1 MAIMAMDMARKT
13 SIRAFCLTLLCS
25 AYSFAGDWQFEPSI
39 KLGETYSDNV
49 NLSTNNEASSWVSQA
64 GILLDTSYKAQY
76 AELNLSSE
84 STYAT
89 YSHNH
94 ELDDDYHTLNGDF
107 NIQLWPNGISLTGT
121 ADISNRSRNTSRN
134 FLADI
139 ISSDTVRVET
149 YNSGLMYNVNNS
161 DFILNS
167 SAGYQTISSDDN
179 IGNSEGLVA
188 AFNSRS
194 GIGARNIFWDMRHTY
209 QEIKNNGRNG
219 TLIESEVKLGLITD
233 YRVTPFI
240 RYYDEDNSG
249 NVNNGN
255 NSIESS
261 SYGLGVRWLI
271 SSRIYLDASY
281 NKPIGNQLDI
291 NNKEQK
297 EYINAAI
304 KWQPSART
312 TLEASFSERFY
323 GNSYGFDFTHRNKR
337 LTNSINYVED
347 IQTLTR
353 DSFIPVIIG
362 QFWCP
367 SVGAI
372 GSISEC
378 ILADG
383 TTIIP
388 SEYQLNTISE
398 FELVEDDAFSLNKTL
413 NWQSTLALSRTTLS
427 FNANMQKRENLD
439 TRIKDENRTASFTVK
454 RELSSRS
461 NVNLVLS
468 YISNNLQID
477 TALERLDQYRR
488 YQLAYEKS
496 LNSMLLFN
504 IEVSYLDRSSNDA
517 TLNYEEG
524 RISAKITKGF

>member
-1 MAIMAMDMARKT
+1 MATMAMDMARKT
-13 SIRAFCLTLLCS
+13 SIRAFCLTLVCS

-49 NLSTNNEASSWVSQA
+49 NLSTNNEVSSWVSQA

-89 YSHNH
+89 YSHDH
-94 ELDDDYHTLNGDF
+94 ELDDDYHTLDGDY
-107 NIQLWPNGISLTGT
+107 NIQLWPNGISLVGS
-121 ADISNRSRNTSRN
+121 ASIKNRSRNTSQN
-134 FLADI
+134 YVADI
-139 ISSDTVRVET
+139 ITADTVREVT
-149 YNSGLMYNVNNS
+149 YNTGLEYNLRNS

-167 SAGYQTISSDDN
+167 NIGYQTISSADD
-179 IGNSEGLVA
+179 IGNREGIVA

-194 GIGARNIFWDMRHTY
+194 GIGARNAFWDIRHTY
-209 QEIKNNGRNG
+209 QEIKNNGRSG
-219 TLIESEVKLGLITD
+219 TLIESEVKLGFITD

-261 SYGLGVRWLI
+261 SYGLGIRWLI
-271 SSRIYLDASY
+271 SPRIYLDTSF
-281 NKPIGNQLDI
+281 NKPTGTQLDI
-291 NNKEQK
+291 NNEVQK
-297 EYINAAI
+297 EYINAELR
-304 KWQPSART
+304 WQPSTRT
-312 TLEASFSERFY
+312 TLEARFSERFY
-323 GNSYGFDFTHRNKR
+323 GNSYGFRFIHKNKR
-337 LTNSINYVED
+337 LTNNITYVET

-353 DSFIPVIIG
+353 NNFVPVIIG

-367 SVGAI
+367 RIGAI
-372 GSISEC
+372 DSISEC

-388 SEYQLNTISE
+388 SDYQLNTLSD

-413 NWQSTLALSRTTLS
+413 SWSSTLELSRTTLS
-427 FNANMQKRENLD
+427 FNASTNNRENLD